1 MGAIRMTQV
10 TALVL
15 RAVARGHRYGFDIM
29 EACGL
34 PSGTVYPALRR
45 MDKAGLLHSGWED
58 AEAAH
63 AQGRPRR
70 RTYALSAAGLEALGE
85 ADAKLA
91 EVRRLL
97 KALAPTAVGEA

>member
-45 MDKAGLLHSGWED
+45 MDKAGLLRSGWED
-58 AEAAH
+58 ADVAH
-63 AQGRPRR
+63 AEGRPRR
-70 RTYALSAAGLEALGE
+70 RTYALAATGREALGE

-97 KALAPTAVGEA
+97 ADMGPPAAEEA